1 MNITFLFS
9 STMISSTN
17 MILKRSGTTKTTVV
31 CTIAVICN
39 AVTWVILSDSDRFG
53 SILVKVRRTS
63 RSTRFRVTKQK
74 RLSPRNLVFHMQ
86 PYETWSLKI
95 SSFTILTSRTKITI
109 SDQMVITTQRIMT
122 NCSVYSRSL
131 RRLFEVFQALQQVS
145 LCPKTKFYWRFDH
158 SISHKNNDTARVHDN
173 AL

>member
-1 MNITFLFS
+1 MGHPFLEKWKRPLFGVFTVFDSKAFWDKVWSITFLLS
-9 STMISSTN
+9 STMINSTN

-86 PYETWSLKI
+86 PYETWSLK
-95 SSFTILTSRTKITI
+95 SHFSDKKKLTHYFSRGKKENKSSRTYGLTAKRKI
-109 SDQMVITTQRIMT
+109 RP
-122 NCSVYSRSL
+122 
-131 RRLFEVFQALQQVS
+131 QAKEVS
-145 LCPKTKFYWRFDH
+145 LIIW
-158 SISHKNNDTARVHDN
+158 
-173 AL
+173 